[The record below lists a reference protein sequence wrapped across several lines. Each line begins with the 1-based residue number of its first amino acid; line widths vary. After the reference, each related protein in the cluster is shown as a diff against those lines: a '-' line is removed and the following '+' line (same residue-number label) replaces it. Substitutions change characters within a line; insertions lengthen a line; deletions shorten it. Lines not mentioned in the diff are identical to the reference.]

1 MVGQSTRNEKK
12 KFIEEIKFTGS
23 EKPNQYVKGFKNE
36 LYFQGFI
43 KILQSFLANGRIF

>member
-1 MVGQSTRNEKK
+1 MVGHSTRNEKK

-36 LYFQGFI
+36 LCFQGFI
-43 KILQSFLANGRIF
+43 KLLKSFPANVPIF